1 MKWLKYITMTFALG
15 YTIIGLYYDTFAN
28 SEYINQ
34 KLIDIIKFG
43 DGLIITDYR
52 EYRLGK
58 NVSTI
63 YSKKDGTLR
72 CLKNMKLKY
81 IDVEDA
87 SYKAV
92 YRGSEANNTIMC
104 EMSTYPDAEGPT
116 AGEPKASII
125 WFDASDVDNIPI
137 GKAIEYVRGKQ
148 KEKSTKNDK

>member
-1 MKWLKYITMTFALG
+1 MKGFKYIIMIFALG
-15 YTIIGLYYDTFAN
+15 YTIMGLYYNTFVN
-28 SEYINQ
+28 SEYKNQ
-34 KLIDIIKFG
+34 KLIDIIEFG

-63 YSKKDGTLR
+63 YSNKDGTLL

-81 IDVEDA
+81 IDVEDV
-87 SYKAV
+87 SYTAV
-92 YRGSEANNTIMC
+92 YRGHEANETIMC

-137 GKAIEYVRGKQ
+137 GEAMEYVRKLK
-148 KEKSTKNDK
+148 KEE

>member
-1 MKWLKYITMTFALG
+1 MKWLKYITMTFAIG
-15 YTIIGLYYDTFAN
+15 YTIIGLYYDTFVN
-28 SEYINQ
+28 SDYINQ

-43 DGLIITDYR
+43 DRLIITDYR

-63 YSKKDGTLR
+63 FAEKNGTLI
-72 CLKNMKLKY
+72 CLKNMELKH

-87 SYKAV
+87 SYTAV
-92 YRGSEANNTIMC
+92 YRGSEENSTIMC

-125 WFDASDVDNIPI
+125 WFNASDVDNIPI
-137 GKAIEYVRGKQ
+137 GKAMEYVRKL
-148 KEKSTKNDK
+148 KEAKK